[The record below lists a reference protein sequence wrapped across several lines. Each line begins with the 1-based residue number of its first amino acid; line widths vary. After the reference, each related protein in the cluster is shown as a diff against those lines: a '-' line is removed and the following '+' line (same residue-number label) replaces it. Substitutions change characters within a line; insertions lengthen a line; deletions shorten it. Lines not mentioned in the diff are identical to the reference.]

1 MLIPNTTRLFKKV
14 ALHGLALIALLVVF
28 ITYLRPDFLVSMADQ
43 LWSCF

>member
-1 MLIPNTTRLFKKV
+1 MRDPNKTRILKKV
-14 ALHGLALIALLVVF
+14 ALHGLALLALLAVF

>member
-1 MLIPNTTRLFKKV
+1 MLTPNITRLLKKV
-14 ALHGLALIALLVVF
+14 ALHGLALLALLAVF